1 MLSGEMVSGRSWCC
15 SVRVGGSLKGGTEM
29 PWPGRASCGMGFGL
43 LGAAGELRGTAELAS
58 ALPSDCSSVALQ
70 CGVICPFQTHFGA
83 LPSPCSVF
91 FLPSLV
97 SEGL

>member
-1 MLSGEMVSGRSWCC
+1 MVSGRSWCC

-70 CGVICPFQTHFGA
+70 CGTPFVLFRLT
-83 LPSPCSVF
+83 LVPCLRPAPCFS
-91 FLPSLV
+91 FLAWFLKGCKS
-97 SEGL
+97 